1 MAKAEA
7 LLKVIQS
14 PPEHA
19 GAMYKALLPEGSV
32 AEFQAVL
39 ELKGLKKAEQQPL
52 VDQLTGKVGVKPAA
66 AAAGAGAGA
75 GMQGRGKK
83 QLGMDSRIA
92 NQMAMSGRSMMQ
104 NTNKMMQ
111 QTSGSFKKL
120 GASVSKLGGLGGGGE
135 DGGGADAGSGASMRK
150 GFTKFS
156 KHSTQFFS
164 KNLFSNKSSS

>member
-1 MAKAEA
+1 
-7 LLKVIQS
+7 
-14 PPEHA
+14 
-19 GAMYKALLPEGSV
+19 
-32 AEFQAVL
+32 
-39 ELKGLKKAEQQPL
+39 
-52 VDQLTGKVGVKPAA
+52 
-66 AAAGAGAGA
+66 
-75 GMQGRGKK
+75 
-83 QLGMDSRIA
+83 
-92 NQMAMSGRSMMQ
+92 
-104 NTNKMMQ
+104 MMQ